1 MEQTIANL
9 VLLHKIMIIDWV
21 NIGKRDINLGEQK
34 AKDKIAEAN
43 FIKFYYKFLTDSQD
57 NVLNNRATI

>member
-9 VLLHKIMIIDWV
+9 VLLHKIMRIDWV

>member
-1 MEQTIANL
+1 M
-9 VLLHKIMIIDWV
+9 KIDWV

-57 NVLNNRATI
+57 NVLNNKATI